1 MEVPNNNERDQA
13 EDTQRGD
20 SDFPLGTRG
29 GEMAQGR
36 RVADLSGLLDML
48 FNLSLTLAGD
58 SFDIE
63 AIRGIH
69 NILSCLKFDGT
80 GGVLVTI

>member
-13 EDTQRGD
+13 KDTERGNAE
-20 SDFPLGTRG
+20 FPLGTQG
-29 GEMAQGR
+29 GELAQRR
-36 RVADLSGLLDML
+36 RVADLSGLPEIL
-48 FNLSLTLAGD
+48 FHLGLTLA
-58 SFDIE
+58 SQRFHVE

-69 NILSCLKFDGT
+69 NILSFLKFDST